1 MKNNSKLTAAV
12 QSITGQTKAQAEESI
27 QAVLGS
33 VRNLTK
39 ADGKLVIQEY
49 GTFSNVTRAAREGR
63 NPRTGETVQIA
74 EREVFNFK
82 GVK

>member
-1 MKNNSKLTAAV
+1 MKNNAKLTAAV
-12 QSITGQTKAQAEESI
+12 QAVTGQTKLEAENSI
-27 QAVLGS
+27 QAVLTS
-33 VRNLTK
+33 VKNLTK

-49 GTFSNVTRAAREGR
+49 GAFSNVTRAAREGR
-63 NPRTGETVQIA
+63 NPKTGETVQIA